1 MDFMRWSEMG
11 ISDSGVVV
19 CILLMGMELW
29 SASPIFMATQGVVPL
44 HVIAENRA
52 SAVVSLGSG
61 DGFAEGVGELGPCVA
76 EG

>member
-1 MDFMRWSEMG
+1 
-11 ISDSGVVV
+11 
-19 CILLMGMELW
+19 MGMELW